1 MDFKKTLANLDL
13 IIAAIAFVCLVFVT
27 FGGVI
32 MRYVFSDPFIWAE
45 EVQLWSFLWMIF
57 LGAGAAFRYG
67 SHVAVEIIFDKLPQQ
82 FKSKVNIV
90 NYLITVAILGY
101 LFFLGLDLLS
111 LMVKIGKAT
120 SILHVPFWFINA
132 VIPVSCVIMIISA
145 TYAYFFKKETETK
158 EDTE

>member
-1 MDFKKTLANLDL
+1 
-13 IIAAIAFVCLVFVT
+13 
-27 FGGVI
+27 
-32 MRYVFSDPFIWAE
+32 
-45 EVQLWSFLWMIF
+45 MIF

-145 TYAYFFKKETETK
+145 TYAYFFKKEPETK